1 MSETTA
7 AYMIGA
13 FIGFAAGYAF
23 ALFIITGVNRDKVPR
38 K

>member
-13 FIGFAAGYAF
+13 FVGFAAGYAF
-23 ALFIITGVNRDKVPR
+23 AIFIITGVQRDKVRP

>member
-1 MSETTA
+1 
-7 AYMIGA
+7 MIGA

-23 ALFIITGVNRDKVPR
+23 ALFIITGVNRDKAPR